1 MMSQCEALSDTPLSD
16 GSTVAAS
23 ILRSITSWICSSGTW
38 SVLTPGETPACSSLG
53 GFTTDSSPCG
63 NLTVTA
69 AGYNGWLQIGAG
81 MNIHPR

>member
-53 GFTTDSSPCG
+53 GFTTDSSAIRMDSSRHMSDG
-63 NLTVTA
+63 
-69 AGYNGWLQIGAG
+69 GIY
-81 MNIHPR
+81 